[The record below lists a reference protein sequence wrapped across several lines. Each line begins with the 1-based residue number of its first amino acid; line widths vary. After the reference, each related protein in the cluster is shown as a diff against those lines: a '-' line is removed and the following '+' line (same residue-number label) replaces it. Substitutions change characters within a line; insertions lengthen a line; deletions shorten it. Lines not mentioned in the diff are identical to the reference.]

1 MSTADGKVKNIT
13 FNLMSQILKAEPD
26 FYANRRREKL
36 WEFTNRVFVGDPNK
50 VNTAYPDE

>member
-1 MSTADGKVKNIT
+1 MSLADAAVKNVT

-36 WEFTNRVFVGDPNK
+36 WEFTNREFRGDPNK